1 MFDSKRWVDAVVS
14 RSDLLTEEAVVFG
27 DKELCYREAYPDR
40 GGYLVKEGNVDD
52 AFENGFY
59 KNVINLSS

>member
-40 GGYLVKEGNVDD
+40 GGYLVKEGHQIHLRYILQMTFK
-52 AFENGFY
+52 A
-59 KNVINLSS
+59 LS

>member
-27 DKELCYREAYPDR
+27 DKDAGYREAYRDR
-40 GGYLVKEGNVDD
+40 GGDLVKEGNVDD
-52 AFENGFY
+52 AFEDGFH

>member
-1 MFDSKRWVDAVVS
+1 MVS
-14 RSDLLTEEAVVFG
+14 RSDLLTQEAVVFG
-27 DKELCYREAYPDR
+27 EKELCYREAYPQR

-59 KNVINLSS
+59 KNVRNLSS

>member
-1 MFDSKRWVDAVVS
+1 MVS

-27 DKELCYREAYPDR
+27 DKGLCYREAYPQR

-52 AFENGFY
+52 AFKDGFY

>member
-1 MFDSKRWVDAVVS
+1 MVN

-27 DKELCYREAYPDR
+27 DKELCYREAYPQR

-52 AFENGFY
+52 AFKDGFY